1 VVSQLIPPM
10 AFAMTRLR
18 NLQLVGPLALFTAV
32 LAAEGAAYALAQAPS
47 SAWLWYLNLKW
58 FSMFQQSHYSLK
70 DYLGVDCEQFLC
82 IALPLFA
89 AACVGIAFKRSLLL
103 AISSNLSFVYI
114 GFVFYTWFRANS
126 SSEQASLSVNFVTSS
141 NPDLIVLAVLVGL
154 SLLSFVVSHIAF
166 IQRARA
172 QA

>member
-1 VVSQLIPPM
+1 MSTM

-18 NLQLVGPLALFTAV
+18 NLQLVGPVALFAAV

-70 DYLGVDCEQFLC
+70 DHLGVDCEQLLC
-82 IALPLFA
+82 IALPLLIA
-89 AACVGIAFKRSLLL
+89 AGVGVAFKRSLLL

-114 GFVFYTWFRANS
+114 GFVFYTWSRANGY
-126 SSEQASLSVNFVTSS
+126 SEQASLSVSFVTSS
-141 NPDLIVLAVLVGL
+141 SPDLIVLAVLVGL
-154 SLLSFVVSHIAF
+154 SLLSFVVSHISY